1 MNWEGAGTVH
11 QDCVVFYK
19 VGEEYGGLS
28 NMSNDFPLVV
38 DGVRLGSS
46 EALYQACRFPQR
58 PDWQREVLD
67 APHAMRA
74 KMAAR
79 KEGRRKQHTRADWE
93 RVQEAVMRWCLRVKL
108 AQHVTRFGGLLRRSA
123 PRPIVEQSRKDRF
136 WGAVLEKDGVLRGEN
151 RLGLL
156 LMELRDELLACEVA
170 GQASRL
176 LRVEPPQVPEFLL
189 LGKPIAVSDSTGQHK
204 PAARDDGPPAPH
216 PQSEGG

>member
-1 MNWEGAGTVH
+1 MNWEGEGTAH
-11 QDCVVFYK
+11 QDCVVFPK
-19 VGEEYGGLS
+19 VNEDYGGLS

-108 AQHVTRFGGLLRRSA
+108 AQHFERFGGLLRRTSPQYWRCTPGVQLPFLRTPVSSTM
-123 PRPIVEQSRKDRF
+123 PRVPSPSSRQSSSCPATWTCRVSRAD
-136 WGAVLEKDGVLRGEN
+136 EKDQE
-151 RLGLL
+151 
-156 LMELRDELLACEVA
+156 
-170 GQASRL
+170 
-176 LRVEPPQVPEFLL
+176 
-189 LGKPIAVSDSTGQHK
+189 
-204 PAARDDGPPAPH
+204 
-216 PQSEGG
+216 